1 MKVKWV
7 SKYIGLVAFCC
18 YSPLLFANVVLEG
31 VVTNVLS
38 GDQLVLSTAEQG
50 DVAVRL
56 LGIDAP
62 ELALGACKAQNFAD
76 AAKRA
81 LTEKVQGTHVKASC
95 ADQIDATGFALCEVI
110 NTTESLN
117 FWMVEQGYAWYDK
130 STVNNMRLQQAE
142 QMAKQRRVG
151 LWLDQLPV
159 VAPWIQRARCLSAQP
174 H

>member
-1 MKVKWV
+1 MKANVFN
-7 SKYIGLVAFCC
+7 KYAWLVAFCC
-18 YSPLLFANVVLEG
+18 YSPMLFANVLLEG

-62 ELALGACKAQNFAD
+62 ELAMGGCKAQNFAD

-81 LTEKVQGTHVKASC
+81 LSEKAQGTSVKASC
-95 ADQIDATGFALCEVI
+95 ADRLDAAGFALCEVI
-110 NTTESLN
+110 NATESLN

-130 STVNNMRLQQAE
+130 STVSNMRLQQAE
-142 QMAKQRRVG
+142 KMAKQRRVG

-159 VAPWIQRARCLSAQP
+159 VAPWTQRVRCMPGQQ

>member
-1 MKVKWV
+1 MKANVFN
-7 SKYIGLVAFCC
+7 KYAWLVAFCC
-18 YSPLLFANVVLEG
+18 YSPMLFANVLLEG

-38 GDQLVLSTAEQG
+38 GDQIVLSTAEQG

-62 ELALGACKAQNFAD
+62 ELAMGGCKAQNFAD

-81 LTEKVQGTHVKASC
+81 LA
-95 ADQIDATGFALCEVI
+95 AGFALCEVI
-110 NTTESLN
+110 NATESLN

-130 STVNNMRLQQAE
+130 STVSNMRLQQAE
-142 QMAKQRRVG
+142 KMAKQRRVG

-159 VAPWIQRARCLSAQP
+159 VAPWTQRVRCMPGQQ